1 MSRMDTFCRFLLGA
15 ACISLAHAVDAGTG
29 VSATIPIGLAVGWFD
44 AETSERFD
52 HTGLYAIMLGVLFDV
67 FLLHAACPDECW
79 MTRLIASVGL
89 AAFCVV
95 GILQERRKEKAICPN
110 M

>member
-1 MSRMDTFCRFLLGA
+1 MSRMDIFCRFLLGA

-29 VSATIPIGLAVGWFD
+29 VSLTIPIGLAVGWFD
-44 AETSERFD
+44 EETSERFD

-67 FLLHAACPDECW
+67 FLLHAAGTDECW
-79 MTRLIASVGL
+79 MVRLITSVGL
-89 AAFCVV
+89 AALCVA
-95 GILQERRKEKAICPN
+95 GILQERRKEKNTCPD

>member
-29 VSATIPIGLAVGWFD
+29 VSVTIPIGLAVGWFD

-67 FLLHAACPDECW
+67 FLLHVAGTDGCW
-79 MTRLIASVGL
+79 MMRLVASVGL

-95 GILQERRKEKAICPN
+95 GILQERRREKAICPN